1 MPLTQHTCL
10 NSNDMDRLNQL
21 KFDPFQANSKI
32 ALSQNNEK
40 LDSLYDISKVD
51 CNYYLPDEF
60 KKHLSV
66 TKQKSKSFS
75 LLHLNIRSISNKFDS
90 FKQFLDTLDKH
101 FQIIGLTE
109 TWLNDTN
116 YDSFNIKDYEY
127 IGSNRANK
135 RGGGVCMY
143 ISKQLIFKIRD
154 DLVQNI
160 EDVIETMFIEI
171 CRPSG
176 KNLIIGVIYRP
187 PNSKFEMFEN
197 AINAILY
204 KIERENKICYLAGDF
219 NVDLLKSESCD
230 FSNRFIEQLF
240 TSSFF
245 PLITKPTIITAH
257 TATLIDN
264 IYTK

>member
-1 MPLTQHTCL
+1 MSSNVGDNDSIPFHLLSDDEFMLLTQHTCL

-135 RGGGVCMY
+135 RGGGVGMY
-143 ISKQLIFKIRD
+143 ISKQLIFKICD

-197 AINAILY
+197 AINSLSGKLLQCFYPPKVQAIW
-204 KIERENKICYLAGDF
+204 RICD
-219 NVDLLKSESCD
+219 
-230 FSNRFIEQLF
+230 
-240 TSSFF
+240 
-245 PLITKPTIITAH
+245 
-257 TATLIDN
+257 
-264 IYTK
+264 